1 MAARFLATVAAL
13 ATQKKAPSAHIVRR
27 VGSTPWIVRLSGVGV
42 ALAAITG
49 CAAEPGSARDDVR
62 VDVDLGSE
70 TSIFGGD
77 KDNDGSSVSGVVAL
91 RVGTGGTFE
100 LCTGAL
106 IAPNVVLTARHCVTK
121 NLTTSVSCDE
131 KGRSANG
138 RHVASNEDP
147 KAVGVYVGAAPS
159 FAQKPHAFAHA
170 IIAPESDY
178 LCDADIAL
186 VVLER
191 NLEGVEPLKVRI
203 DGKVQPGEMIRSVG
217 YGQNDK
223 KSPIG
228 TRFRRENVSVLAMG
242 SAVSPSKTPLGP
254 HEFEVGMSIC
264 QGDSGGPAISEET
277 GAVIGVVSRGGDC
290 DEDFGHIYT
299 TTNGFDDLFE
309 RAFAIAGGAP
319 IPDDGV
325 TTTRS
330 TKPSSESAPEAP
342 SAGSCSATHAGA
354 PGTAA
359 PLALALAASLVVA
372 RRRRR

>member
-1 MAARFLATVAAL
+1 V
-13 ATQKKAPSAHIVRR
+13 K
-27 VGSTPWIVRLSGVGV
+27 VG
-42 ALAAITG
+42 TG
-49 CAAEPGSARDDVR
+49 
-62 VDVDLGSE
+62 

-77 KDNDGSSVSGVVAL
+77 KDDDRSSVTGVVAL

-100 LCTGAL
+100 LCSGAL

-147 KAVGVYVGAAPS
+147 KAIGVYVGAAPS
-159 FAQKPHAFAHA
+159 FAQKPHAYAHA
-170 IIAPESDY
+170 IVAPESDY
-178 LCDADIAL
+178 LCDSDIAL
-186 VVLER
+186 VVLET
-191 NLEGVEPLKVRI
+191 NIEGVEPLKVRI
-203 DGKVQPGEMIRSVG
+203 DAKVDPGEMIRSVG

-223 KSPIG
+223 RSPIG

-299 TTNGFDDLFE
+299 TTSGFRPLFD

-319 IPDDGV
+319 QVDDGS
-325 TTTRS
+325 TTTHTNGKSSADGKPTEASSS
-330 TKPSSESAPEAP
+330 T
-342 SAGSCSATHAGA
+342 SCSATRVGGAGS
-354 PGTAA
+354 AA
-359 PLALALAASLVVA
+359 PLGLALAGALVLA